1 LYSAA
6 YNRRLNVIKL
16 LLNIDD
22 VIKDKLD
29 VERSLWWSDHMLKN
43 HNAVDNEKFNYGSQA
58 DYNEIIR
65 LLTNSLEA
73 VAGGVAARSN

>member
-1 LYSAA
+1 
-6 YNRRLNVIKL
+6 
-16 LLNIDD
+16 
-22 VIKDKLD
+22 
-29 VERSLWWSDHMLKN
+29 MLKN